1 MSDIQ
6 QLSAFEKSSRSIP
19 FDPRQSNV
27 IASAQFMYPQYEACP
42 AQPYMNPITYPDAES
57 NFSQCGPTSSTLS
70 SAHEADALLKGGSVY
85 NQLGLAQYGILRS
98 DIQHQSSISHPY
110 LH

>member
-6 QLSAFEKSSRSIP
+6 QLSAFARSTRSIP

-27 IASAQFMYPQYEACP
+27 LASAQFMYSQYDACP
-42 AQPYMNPITYPDAES
+42 AQPYSNPITYSEPE
-57 NFSQCGPTSSTLS
+57 NHLSQCPPTSSTLS
-70 SAHEADALLKGGSVY
+70 SVHDADSLLKGGSVY
-85 NQLGLAQYGILRS
+85 NQLGLAQYGLLRH
-98 DIQHQSSISHPY
+98 DIQEQSSLHQSY